1 MPPPDLIH
9 QGHLDFI
16 TSLLLQTIDKYYDD
30 ICRIITLLLFVSDNL
45 STKLTSCK
53 ENKGA

>member
-16 TSLLLQTIDKYYDD
+16 TSLLLQTIDKHYDD
-30 ICRIITLLLFVSDNL
+30 IQNYYIIIVQICIL
-45 STKLTSCK
+45 STPEK
-53 ENKGA
+53 